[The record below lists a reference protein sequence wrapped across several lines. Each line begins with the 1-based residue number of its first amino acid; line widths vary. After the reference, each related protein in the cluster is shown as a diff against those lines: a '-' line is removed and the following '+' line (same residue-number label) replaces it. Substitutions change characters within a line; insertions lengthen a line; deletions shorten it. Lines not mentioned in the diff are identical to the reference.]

1 LVLKKEKI
9 SITNILN
16 KKLNQDISLTEFF
29 EENSK
34 GFLDIPLC
42 QYLKALIEKKGYTKA
57 QVIRDSGINRRFFF
71 DILSN
76 KRKPSRNYVLR
87 ILIALQMPLKDVQW
101 LLGATGYAQLYARD
115 KHDSVI
121 IYCINHQNSVNDCN
135 AMLEKINL
143 ELI

>member
-1 LVLKKEKI
+1 LILKKEKN
-9 SITNILN
+9 STTNILN
-16 KKLNQDISLTEFF
+16 EKLDQDISLTDFF
-29 EENSK
+29 EENRK
-34 GFLDIPLC
+34 DFLNIPLS
-42 QYLKALIEKKGYTKA
+42 QYLKVLIEEKGCTKA
-57 QVIRDSGINRRFFF
+57 QVIRDSGLNRRFFF

-87 ILIALQMPLKDVQW
+87 ILIALQMPLIDVQW

-115 KHDSVI
+115 KHDSVL
-121 IYCINHQNSVNDCN
+121 IYCINHHNSVNDCN

>member
-1 LVLKKEKI
+1 MKKEKKTK
-9 SITNILN
+9 TNVLN
-16 KKLNQDISLTEFF
+16 EKLNQDISFTEFF
-29 EENSK
+29 EENAK
-34 GFLDIPLC
+34 DFLDIPLC
-42 QYLKALIEKKGYTKA
+42 QYLNALIEEKGYTKA
-57 QVIRDSGINRRFFF
+57 QVIRGSGINRRYFF
-71 DILSN
+71 DILSC
-76 KRKPSRNYVLR
+76 KRKPSKNYVLR
-87 ILIALQMPLKDVQW
+87 ILIALQIPLKNVQW